1 MTNILILTKE
11 DYYDRLNST
20 YLVKIQIKCNEMI
33 LYSVLKDTLMLGIM
47 KI

>member
-1 MTNILILTKE
+1 MTNILILNNE

-33 LYSVLKDTLMLGIM
+33 LYSVLYL
-47 KI
+47 